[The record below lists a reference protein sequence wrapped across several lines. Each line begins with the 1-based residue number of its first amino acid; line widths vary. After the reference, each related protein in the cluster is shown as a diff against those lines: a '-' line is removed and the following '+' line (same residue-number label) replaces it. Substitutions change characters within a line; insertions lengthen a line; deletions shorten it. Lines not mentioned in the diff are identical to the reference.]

1 MSIECVWQPPSLKA
15 AVFDSGRVKSICM
28 EIALLISGLALLLVL
43 GLWILVP
50 SLYGLPWVPTREKR
64 IRKAL
69 DLAKLQSDEILYDLG
84 AGDGRVLLMA
94 AKEFGAR
101 AIGIE
106 IGPVQYM
113 LGELSIWLSGSGQR
127 VRMRCGDFYNAD
139 ISDADVVFV
148 YATSSQT
155 SRLLPLL
162 ERQLRL
168 GARVVSIAA
177 DFSDWQPQLVDRE
190 SLIFVY
196 VMPPKRIIESDL
208 FTNAI

>member
-1 MSIECVWQPPSLKA
+1 
-15 AVFDSGRVKSICM
+15 M
-28 EIALLISGLALLLVL
+28 EFALLIAGLILLLVL

-50 SLYGLPWVPTREKR
+50 SFYGLPWIPTREKR

-69 DLAKLQSDEILYDLG
+69 QLAKLQPDETLFDLG

-94 AKEFGAR
+94 AKEFGAG

-106 IGPVQYM
+106 IGPVQCM
-113 LGELSIWLSGSGQR
+113 LGWLRILISGSGQKA
-127 VRMRCGDFYNAD
+127 RMRCGNFYKAD

-148 YATSSQT
+148 YATSTQT

-162 ERQLRL
+162 ERQLHS

-177 DFSDWQPQLVDRE
+177 DFPDWQPNIVDRE
-190 SLIFVY
+190 LLIFVY
-196 VMPPKRIIESDL
+196 EMPPEKSVSFPNNL
-208 FTNAI
+208 